1 YHSGRAAGMNLHS
14 LRRFFGNVDYYLLV
28 SVFLLCIIGI
38 AAIYSAGVDADGVLV
53 SREFLKQ
60 VIWLVIGLPLLV
72 VAALFDFSRFKDT
85 SWIFFAV
92 TVVLLVITRIGGR
105 VVNGARSWI
114 GIGGLGIQPAEFAKI
129 ATVLMIAHYLDSAEY
144 VSSFRK
150 LVNTGLIAGIPV
162 ILILI
167 QPDFGSSLVFFPA
180 ALVMLALAKVDFR
193 YILFGVLGVIGIFIF
208 LSIPLYAMNMS
219 SPESLLNVI
228 ISRQDILFA
237 VFLMIVVIT
246 VIAALG
252 WQKFMKPYYFWISYI
267 FAVIDFSF
275 TGAYVSQKVL
285 KPYQIARLLVFVN
298 PAIDP
303 RGSGWNILQ
312 SITAIGS
319 GGFLGKGFLRG
330 THSHARFIPQQ
341 STDFIFSII
350 AEEFGLLGCLVLFG
364 LYLIIFM
371 RCIVLIETS
380 KDRYSQYVTGGIL
393 GIFAFH
399 FMINIGMAMGIMP
412 VTGIPL
418 FFISYGGSA
427 LWAGLISVGILMG
440 ISARR
445 YSA

>member
-1 YHSGRAAGMNLHS
+1 MNLHS

-252 WQKFMKPYYFWISYI
+252 WQKFKKPYYFWISYI

-275 TGAYVSQKVL
+275 AGAYVSQKVL

>member
-1 YHSGRAAGMNLHS
+1 MNVHSF
-14 LRRFFGNVDYYLLV
+14 RRLLGNVDYYLLG

-38 AAIYSAGVDADGVLV
+38 VAIYSAGVDADGALV

-60 VIWLVIGLPLLV
+60 LIWFAIGIPLLV
-72 VAALFDFSRFKDT
+72 IAALFDFSRFKDT
-85 SWIFFAV
+85 SWVFFV
-92 TVVLLVITRIGGR
+92 ITIVLLVITRLAGR

-114 GIGGLGIQPAEFAKI
+114 GIGSLGVQPAEFAKI
-129 ATVLMIAHYLDSAEY
+129 TAVLMIARYLDTAEY
-144 VSSFRK
+144 DSSFKK
-150 LVNTGLIAGIPV
+150 LVITGLIAGIPV
-162 ILILI
+162 LLILV

-180 ALVMLALAKVDFR
+180 ALVMLTLAQVDVR
-193 YILFGVLGVIGIFIF
+193 YIFFGVLGVIGIFFF
-208 LSIPLYAMNMS
+208 LSIPLYAMNIS
-219 SPESLLNVI
+219 TPESLLRVI
-228 ISRQDILFA
+228 ISRSDILFA
-237 VFLMIVVIT
+237 IFMVVMAAA

-252 WQKFMKPYYFWISYI
+252 WQKFRKAYYYWISYI

-275 TGAYVSQKVL
+275 AGAYLSQKVL
-285 KPYQIARLLVFVN
+285 KPYQIARLLVFIN

-303 RGSGWNILQ
+303 KGSGWNILQ

-319 GGFLGKGFLRG
+319 GGLVGKGFLRG

-350 AEEFGLLGCLVLFG
+350 AEEFGFLGCIVLFG

-371 RCIVLIETS
+371 RCIVIIETS
-380 KDRYSQYVTGGIL
+380 KDRYSQYVAGGIL

-418 FFISYGGSA
+418 YFISYGGSA
-427 LWAGLISVGILMG
+427 LWAGLISAGILIG